1 MCFICV
7 FYMYVLYVCVFLEI
21 YFNDII
27 ITVYRG
33 TDDNMKQSFFIDTN
47 LKSFLN
53 IQSSNIQTPIT
64 QSSNIQPSYN
74 NFRYKKIMYCSNCNG
89 KGHVFKECK
98 KPIKSYGII
107 AFRKKGNELQVCLIR
122 RRNTLN
128 YEAFVR
134 GKYKYDE
141 LSTHVTRMTTL
152 EIEKIKHK
160 SWDDL
165 YNEICYH
172 RTSKHAYKERK
183 KAKQLYDLINVSDLF
198 STVTTSKWH
207 EPEWEF
213 PKGRKYYEETQEECA
228 LREFQEETNIPD
240 LYVKLL
246 NNTYIETFQGTNK
259 KIYHNQYFLS
269 LVNEKANEPYID
281 ISSQNQIT
289 EVGDVDWFSYEN
301 AMALIRDYHDVKR
314 SILKEAFEYIN
325 SFIF

>member
-1 MCFICV
+1 M
-7 FYMYVLYVCVFLEI
+7 
-21 YFNDII
+21 
-27 ITVYRG
+27 YRG
-33 TDDNMKQSFFIDTN
+33 TDDNMKPTVFSDVN
-47 LKSFLN
+47 H
-53 IQSSNIQTPIT
+53 SNHF
-64 QSSNIQPSYN
+64 NQPNHSTHHQFKAHP
-74 NFRYKKIMYCSNCNG
+74 FRYKKIMYCSNCNG

-107 AFRKKGNELQVCLIR
+107 AFRKKGDELQVCLIR

-141 LSTHVTRMTTL
+141 LTTHVTRMTVL
-152 EIEKIKHK
+152 EIEKIKQK

-172 RTSKHAYKERK
+172 STSKHAFKERK
-183 KAKQLYDLINVSDLF
+183 KAKQLYDLVNVSELF
-198 STVTTSKWH
+198 SSVIESKWH

-246 NNTYIETFQGTNK
+246 NNTYFETFQGTNK

-269 LVNEKANEPYID
+269 LVNENANEPYID

-301 AMALIRDYHDVKR
+301 AMNLIRDYHDVKR
-314 SILKEAFEYIN
+314 TILKEAFEYVN
-325 SFIF
+325 SCL